1 MGRPVDDLRG
11 RRFGQLIVTRLHH
24 KSEKGVV
31 WWECICD
38 CGRLKVVRATSLKQ
52 GHVTSC
58 GHRLVEAHQTHGDS
72 KTRLY
77 HIWINMKARCYN
89 PRNISYSRYGGVGIT
104 VCDEWRTDFAAFKK
118 WALSVGYNDSL
129 SLDRIDNSVRE
140 RGYSPEN
147 CRFVGIYEQANNK
160 TNNYHVTYKGRT
172 QTLPEWSRELGIKV
186 TTLRSRLERNGWDA
200 ERAFTTAPNGLQG
213 TMYEHMGVTRTLER
227 WSEVLNIPRATLRK
241 RINSGMS
248 IKEAF
253 TTPLHRSEKLLEYK
267 GEVRTQADWGR
278 VTGLGE
284 VLRNRLRSGWSL
296 EKAIETPVNENRTKT
311 KGLPVTYNGDTMPL
325 KELCVKYGK
334 NYHSI
339 QSRLQRGWTL
349 EEAMSTPASDGHH
362 SRKKG
367 KRLVRT
373 ATV

>member
-1 MGRPVDDLRG
+1 MGRHVMDLTG
-11 RRFGQLIVTRLHH
+11 KKFGNLVVLGLDHMDKYHKAWWLCRCSCGTEKAVSGGHLIDGST
-24 KSEKGVV
+24 
-31 WWECICD
+31 
-38 CGRLKVVRATSLKQ
+38 
-52 GHVTSC
+52 TSC
-58 GHRLVEAHQTHGDS
+58 GCVMRSTRVSHGES
-72 KTRLY
+72 RTRLY
-77 HIWINMKARCYN
+77 GIWAAMKSRCYN
-89 PRNISYSRYGGVGIT
+89 PKNNRYALYGGRGIT
-104 VCDEWRTDFAAFKK
+104 VCEEWLRHFTDFRD
-118 WALSVGYNDSL
+118 WALDNGYRDDL
-129 SLDRIDNSVRE
+129 SIDRIDTNK
-140 RGYSPEN
+140 GYSPDN
-147 CRFVGIYEQANNK
+147 CRWATMKMQANNK
-160 TNNYHVTYKGRT
+160 RNNYSITYNGKT
-172 QTLPEWSRELGIKV
+172 QTSEEWAQELDI
-186 TTLRSRLERNGWDA
+186 NG
-200 ERAFTTAPNGLQG
+200 
-213 TMYEHMGVTRTLER
+213 H
-227 WSEVLNIPRATLRK
+227 TLRK
-241 RINSGMS
+241 RLNSGMS